1 MATEKELFT
10 KIKAVLEAGFAA
22 LSLSVIVKQA
32 WQPTQQG
39 TPTDPAIFMTLVSH
53 HRYGLMRSEDE
64 YIPPVLPATEGVMR
78 HTDEQVY
85 ETMFQLNGL
94 ATQDPENPTQLS
106 AGDLMNFAA
115 SIMQSEVTRDA
126 LRDAGI
132 GIERITDIR
141 NPKFSNDRDRFQA
154 SPSLDFVLTHKWIVV
169 TEVPVLQSTELQI
182 IAV

>member
-1 MATEKELFT
+1 MATERELFT
-10 KIKAVLEAGFAA
+10 QIKDVLEAGFTA
-22 LSLSVIVKQA
+22 LNLSVIVKQA

-39 TPTDPAIFMTLVSH
+39 APTDPTVFMTLVSH
-53 HRYGLMRSEDE
+53 HRYGMLRSEDE
-64 YIPPVLPATEGVMR
+64 YIPPVSPATEGIMR
-78 HTDEQVY
+78 HTDEQLY

-94 ATQDPENPTQLS
+94 ATQDPENNTQLS

-126 LRDAGI
+126 LREAGI
-132 GIERITDIR
+132 GIERITEVR
-141 NPKFSNDRDRFQA
+141 NPKFQNDRDRFQA
-154 SPSLDFVLTHKWIVV
+154 SPSVDFVLTHKWIVV